1 MAIFLTLLTV
11 GIISTLFYTPVPED
25 MVQKLEWAAL
35 GVPIALLLWQMIQL
49 SHKGAEKH
57 KQEESAPTQAQ
68 PSAAAVEQDPRKLQ
82 DAAVIQFLSRL
93 QEKGRLIDFVMD
105 DMTPYGDEQVGAA
118 ARIVHQGCQE
128 VLGDFFKIAPLHDG
142 AEEENITLAQGYDSA
157 SYRLVGSVPEQPPYT
172 GVVLHRG
179 WITHSVNL
187 PRVSAADLLED
198 DAYVIAPA
206 EVEIESAQSS

>member
-25 MVQKLEWAAL
+25 MVPKLEWAAL
-35 GVPIALLLWQMIQL
+35 GVPIALLLWQMIHLGRKDAGEQ
-49 SHKGAEKH
+49 
-57 KQEESAPTQAQ
+57 TQDKSTSQ
-68 PSAAAVEQDPRKLQ
+68 QSRPSAAAVEQDPHKLQ

-128 VLGDFFKIAPLHDG
+128 VLGDFFSISPF
-142 AEEENITLAQGYDSA
+142 TM
-157 SYRLVGSVPEQPPYT
+157 
-172 GVVLHRG
+172 VLKRTISP
-179 WITHSVNL
+179 WLRDTTVL
-187 PRVSAADLLED
+187 PTVW
-198 DAYVIAPA
+198 
-206 EVEIESAQSS
+206 